1 MIGFHCHNS
10 KLVFNEKLVFCR
22 FLERKGRSEERKK
35 EIEKMEK
42 GMTAGRRG
50 ETERNAFERSHE
62 FTSKREKKEM
72 NYEAY
77 FLCLSWSM
85 SVFSLYA
92 Q

>member
-62 FTSKREKKEM
+62 FTSKRRKKRNE
-72 NYEAY
+72 
-77 FLCLSWSM
+77 LRGI
-85 SVFSLYA
+85 FSLSLLVYVCV
-92 Q
+92 

>member
-1 MIGFHCHNS
+1 
-10 KLVFNEKLVFCR
+10 
-22 FLERKGRSEERKK
+22 
-35 EIEKMEK
+35 MEK